1 MGLGGERWSD
11 SGYKHINPIR
21 LSDGLDVKSE
31 KKKRVIKDKAKCIS
45 SLLLCNILH
54 QSYRTMG

>member
-31 KKKRVIKDKAKCIS
+31 KKKKS
-45 SLLLCNILH
+45 H
-54 QSYRTMG
+54 